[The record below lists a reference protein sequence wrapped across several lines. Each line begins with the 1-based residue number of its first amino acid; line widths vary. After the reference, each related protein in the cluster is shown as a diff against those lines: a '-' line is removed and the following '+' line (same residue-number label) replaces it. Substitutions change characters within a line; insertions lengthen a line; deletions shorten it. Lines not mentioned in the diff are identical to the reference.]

1 MRLTL
6 ALLVL
11 IIAQSCSSIK
21 SSTKESSKAPT
32 NSRKEITK
40 TIESKFKEGDKL
52 KSYLNEVK
60 VQTLEGDKKKLKQFF
75 EKNKTN
81 ILIAVKPHCIFC
93 ETFLASLISNTK
105 NKELLKTGGK
115 LANDEAEPVDINS
128 NIIFFTDAQH
138 SSFLDFKAKADEFK
152 DIKAI
157 WVYDFENKLSKD
169 FAVTAF
175 PRFLVLDPSLKLIV
189 DKRGLVT
196 PENPEEL
203 RGLEVPVVLRKI
215 CETTVAWLA
224 EK

>member
-21 SSTKESSKAPT
+21 SSTKESTKAPAK
-32 NSRKEITK
+32 SGEQAAKI
-40 TIESKFKEGDKL
+40 IESKFKEGDKL
-52 KSYLNEVK
+52 KNYLNGVK
-60 VQTLEGDKKKLKQFF
+60 VQTLEGDKKKLNQFL
-75 EKNKTN
+75 EKDKTN

-93 ETFLASLISNTK
+93 ETFLASLVSNTK
-105 NKELLKTGGK
+105 NKEILKTGKK
-115 LANDEAEPVDINS
+115 LTNDIPDPVDINS
-128 NIIFFTDAQH
+128 NIIFFTDAHH
-138 SSFLDFKAKADEFK
+138 SSLEEFKAEANDFKDFKAT
-152 DIKAI
+152 
-157 WVYDFENKLSKD
+157 WVYDYDNKLSKD

-175 PRFLVLDPSLKLIV
+175 PRFLVLDSSLKLTV
-189 DKRGLVT
+189 DKRGLVA

-224 EK
+224 DK

>member
-21 SSTKESSKAPT
+21 SSTKESAKAPT
-32 NSRKEITK
+32 KAGEHAAKTVESR
-40 TIESKFKEGDKL
+40 FKEGDKL
-52 KSYLNEVK
+52 KSYFNGVK
-60 VQTLEGDKKKLKQFF
+60 VQTLEGEKKKLNQFF
-75 EKNKTN
+75 KKENNN

-93 ETFLASLISNTK
+93 ETFLASLVSNIK
-105 NKELLKTGGK
+105 NKEILKSGK
-115 LANDEAEPVDINS
+115 KLGNDTPQPVDINS
-128 NIIFFTDAQH
+128 NIIFFTDAKH
-138 SSFLDFKAKADEFK
+138 SSLEEFKAKANDFK
-152 DIKAI
+152 DFSAT
-157 WVYDFENKLSKD
+157 WVYDYNNKLSND

-175 PRFLVLDPSLKLIV
+175 PRFLVLDSGFKLTT
-189 DKRGLVT
+189 DKRGLVA

-224 EK
+224 DK